1 MSMKHIFALFFL
13 LTFLQLSSQ
22 YELDWVNIPQIDN
35 GLRFYPDDATTDDGG
50 NFYVLTSDAT
60 AQSIT
65 PTVTT
70 RAHLI
75 KFTPDGAESWRIYL
89 GKSSI
94 GQVNYEQL
102 IIYRNNHL
110 YVPYADED
118 TLKVFKIDL
127 SGNIETIY
135 SKVFNQVINA
145 SNYQLHINKSY
156 NNHLYVAII
165 HQFVAPANYLLEL
178 DANDQLVKEIS
189 MPNFLSWNSNNYN
202 WSDALGNTFCTYL
215 NFGSAPPYEY
225 RFIKFD
231 PTGGI
236 VWDTIVATPY
246 YNNPIFNID
255 SLGNYYLFDSLFLKK
270 YDTNKNLIWSYYTN
284 GATPENLRFVGDG
297 ELYFILHGPSVNV
310 SRFVRLDKDGNELFK
325 VIVPINLQMN
335 STLFQIKTDHKIAIG
350 NFTSLNYNDFG
361 VTKYQT
367 LRIVIY
373 DSTGTL
379 LSNSSDTIFLPVQTE
394 GYDHFCLKM
403 DKYGAV
409 FIAYTFRNPAARFLL
424 TSSPEIYSNKYHMW
438 YVARFCNNCR
448 FNIKG
453 NVAVDSNIN
462 CINDTLDIPLPGSLV
477 KLEPQGKYTLTNPK
491 GDYRFSSPANGN
503 YTLKFVPNEF
513 YLASC
518 DTQQSFVIS
527 NSSSTAT
534 YNFVAQPNPIC
545 NGFIRLMASRARPGF
560 IQTLKLDFSNVSSTV
575 WDGYVSV
582 KLDSGFN
589 FIAATPSSDSVSGNT
604 RFWRYA
610 NLKLF
615 EEKSITL
622 SATVPFPIN
631 RVYSHTAFLT
641 NSCTSGISFI
651 GDTLVD
657 VISGSYDPNDKI
669 IFPLVVR
676 EQNGFN
682 TPDQELVYQINFQNT
697 GTDTAFRVVVRDTLS
712 SNLDVETFRMIGAS
726 HQYLVNINEGR
737 SLEWTFNNILLPDSN
752 TNERRSHGF
761 IKFSIKPKKDIM
773 LGEVIENKAA
783 IYFDFNDPIITNN
796 VVLEHKL
803 FTGLET
809 LEPIINNISIFPNPS
824 NGLVKFRFSLS
835 EASILNIH
843 QLDGKLIDQHTI
855 ASTATE
861 FDWDMSKY
869 QSGIYSISLVSG
881 QNIITKKLVKF

>member
-1 MSMKHIFALFFL
+1 MKHIFALFFL

-22 YELDWVNIPQIDN
+22 YELDWVNIPQVGN
-35 GLRFYPDDATTDDGG
+35 GLFFYPDDAATDDDG
-50 NFYVLTSDAT
+50 NFYVLTTDQTALQAT
-60 AQSIT
+60 LD
-65 PTVTT
+65 VTT
-70 RAHLI
+70 RAHVV
-75 KFTPDGAESWRIYL
+75 KFTPDGAEAWRVYI
-89 GKSSI
+89 GISSI
-94 GQVNYEQL
+94 SQVNYEQL
-102 IIYRNNHL
+102 LVYRNNHL
-110 YVPYADED
+110 YLPFIDVD
-118 TLKVFKIDL
+118 TLKIIKVDCL
-127 SGNIETIY
+127 GNFEVIH
-135 SKVFNQVINA
+135 SKLFNENLTT
-145 SNYQLHINKSY
+145 SNYQLFINKSF
-156 NNHLYVAII
+156 NNHLYVAFQRQNSSSTNCLI
-165 HQFVAPANYLLEL
+165 EL
-178 DANDQLVKEIS
+178 DENDQFVKEIS
-189 MPNFLSWNSNNYN
+189 MPNALIWSSNKYS
-202 WSDALGNTFCTYL
+202 WSDGAGNTYCHYL
-215 NFGSAPPYEY
+215 KLNALEQ
-225 RFIKFD
+225 RFIKYD
-231 PTGGI
+231 TLGGI
-236 VWDTIVATPY
+236 VWDTLFVSAN
-246 YNNPIFNID
+246 YNYSIINVD
-255 SLGNYYLFDSLFLKK
+255 SNGNYYTFDSIHVKK
-270 YDTNKNLIWSYYTN
+270 YNTNRDLLWTYNTQGTTPVFIDFFTN
-284 GATPENLRFVGDG
+284 GDLYAMLRGP
-297 ELYFILHGPSVNV
+297 LYYQSRLVKIDSMGTEVFSTVLPNFLSTISIYSKVTQSKNIVISTFLTNDPMSTNV
-310 SRFVRLDKDGNELFK
+310 SRFQV
-325 VIVPINLQMN
+325 M
-335 STLFQIKTDHKIAIG
+335 KTM
-350 NFTSLNYNDFG
+350 L
-361 VTKYQT
+361 
-367 LRIVIY
+367 Y
-373 DSTGTL
+373 DSNGVL
-379 LSNSSDTIFLPVQTE
+379 KSISNDTVFMPILNSGS
-394 GYDHFCLKM
+394 GYDHSHIRI
-403 DKYGAV
+403 DKNENINVTYKFQPPSSRYAD
-409 FIAYTFRNPAARFLL
+409 LL
-424 TSSPEIYSNKYHMW
+424 DSSIYNSKFEMW
-438 YVARFCNNCR
+438 YVARFCKNCR

-453 NVAVDSNIN
+453 NVAIDSNAN
-462 CINDTLDIPLPGSLV
+462 CMNDTLDVPLPGSMV

-491 GDYRFSSPANGN
+491 GDFRFSSPANGN

-527 NSSSTAT
+527 NSSPTAT